1 MKLSAAC
8 VVAVDVGSVRT
19 GSFAWAAVD
28 MPGRTLT
35 AHGDDPAGAAGAL
48 SAALT
53 DGASA
58 VLALEAPMSV
68 PVPGDWKLLGK
79 GRTGE
84 GNRAWSA
91 SAGAGALATGLAQG
105 AWLLAE
111 VARALPGLAAT
122 TQVPRWRGAADGGA
136 PLLLVEAFVSGEGKP
151 VPTALGP
158 HAADAEAAA
167 RAVAARLAGEDG
179 TDGTDGTDMTC
190 APQRAFSLLAAQA
203 RWAGLAVAG
212 DELALDVLVVRARP
226 AG

>member
-1 MKLSAAC
+1 MDRSAAR

-28 MPGRTLT
+28 TPGSGLA
-35 AHGDDPAGAAGAL
+35 AHGEDPAGAVQAL
-48 SAALT
+48 TAALT
-53 DGASA
+53 GGVSA

-68 PVPGDWKLLGK
+68 PVPDDWRLLGK
-79 GRTGE
+79 GRVGE

-111 VARALPGLAAT
+111 LARALPGLAAT
-122 TQVPRWRGAADGGA
+122 TQVRRWRGTADGGAA
-136 PLLLVEAFVSGEGKP
+136 PLLLVEAFVSGQGKP
-151 VPTALGP
+151 VPTELGP

-167 RAVAARLAGEDG
+167 RAVALRLAGEGGG
-179 TDGTDGTDMTC
+179 TDVAC

-203 RWAGLAVAG
+203 GWAGLSLAG
-212 DELALDVLVVRARP
+212 DEHALDVLVVRARP
-226 AG
+226 GG

>member
-28 MPGRTLT
+28 MPGHTLT

-179 TDGTDGTDMTC
+179 TDGTDMTC

>member
-1 MKLSAAC
+1 MDLSAAR

-28 MPGRTLT
+28 LPGHTLA
-35 AHGDDPAGAAGAL
+35 AHGDEPAGAAEAL
-48 SAALT
+48 AAALA
-53 DGASA
+53 DGAGA

-68 PVPGDWKLLGK
+68 PVPGDWRLLG
-79 GRTGE
+79 RSRAGE

-122 TQVPRWRGAADGGA
+122 TQVRRWRGTADGGA

-167 RAVAARLAGEDG
+167 RAVARRLTGEDG
-179 TDGTDGTDMTC
+179 TGGGTDVAC
-190 APQRAFSLLAAQA
+190 APQRAVNLLAAQA
-203 RWAGLAVAG
+203 CWAGLSVGG
-212 DELALDVLVVRARP
+212 DEHALDVLVVRARP
-226 AG
+226 VG

>member
-1 MKLSAAC
+1 MDRSAAR

-28 MPGRTLT
+28 VPGHRLT
-35 AHGDDPAGAAGAL
+35 AHGDDPAGAVEAL
-48 SAALT
+48 AAALA
-53 DGASA
+53 DGIDA

-68 PVPGDWKLLGK
+68 PVPEDGRLLGK
-79 GRTGE
+79 SRAGE

-111 VARALPGLAAT
+111 LARALPGLAAT
-122 TQVPRWRGAADGGA
+122 TQVPRWRGTADGGA
-136 PLLLVEAFVSGEGKP
+136 PLLLVEAFVSGKGKP

-167 RAVAARLAGEDG
+167 RAVARRLTGEGGG
-179 TDGTDGTDMTC
+179 TDVTC
-190 APQRAFSLLAAQA
+190 APQRALNLLAAQA
-203 RWAGLAVAG
+203 RWAGLTVGG
-212 DELALDVLVVRARP
+212 DEHTLDVLVVRARP
-226 AG
+226 GG